1 MRIYNGGTFTNSY
14 RSDAMEN
21 RKLKIAPSQKLPCSS
36 FLPATSKR
44 SIVLPEDQENS
55 APNKNFEASSNA
67 RVPKKPLS
75 MDQENSSNFSN
86 TSVTAAPMVPSKA
99 LSEKPAMQ
107 KGLSERTLGEPIPEG
122 GVCNL
127 VYEPDSSGRLVE
139 HFTKTEL
146 HGMAVVGRWTAGNG
160 KKIAGFK
167 FKRNAGRNVLIG
179 NCAAGVLGRKNYCNG
194 FCQFVK
200 QAYLMNGE
208 VTLYDIPKGF
218 KAMPVDV
225 YLYYDDN
232 RPGHQTV
239 KLVPG
244 KSLSTE
250 NLLAVSCLPKNTPFY
265 ETETVDLFKWLHDAE
280 VQGYSS
286 KC

>member
-1 MRIYNGGTFTNSY
+1 MRIYSGGTYT
-14 RSDAMEN
+14 RSNNFSSNAT
-21 RKLKIAPSQKLPCSS
+21 KSS
-36 FLPATSKR
+36 FLPSKP
-44 SIVLPEDQENS
+44 SSFPSVAKAKSFVLPDDEENS
-55 APNKNFEASSNA
+55 ENFEN
-67 RVPKKPLS
+67 
-75 MDQENSSNFSN
+75 
-86 TSVTAAPMVPSKA
+86 AAPVVNRRPSTAPA
-99 LSEKPAMQ
+99 LQ
-107 KGLSERTLGEPIPEG
+107 KGLSYRTVGEPIPEG
-122 GVCNL
+122 GACNL

-139 HFTKTEL
+139 HYSTHEL
-146 HGMAVVGRWTAGNG
+146 QGMATVGRWTAGAG

-179 NCAAGVLGRKNYCNG
+179 NCSAGVLGRKNYCNG

-200 QAYLMNGE
+200 QAKLMNGD
-208 VTLYDIPKGF
+208 VTLYDIPTGF

-244 KSLSTE
+244 KSFTTE
-250 NLLAVSCLPKNTPFY
+250 NVVAVATLPKSTPFY
-265 ETETVDLFKWLHDAE
+265 ESETVDLFKWLHDAE

-286 KC
+286 RC